1 MFSFALRPRASLLL
15 AHQTQAQMLL
25 CPMRFVSRQ
34 TRINRRMRKYRADKI
49 QKESSFNKQEG
60 KCLSLSQ

>member
-1 MFSFALRPRASLLL
+1 
-15 AHQTQAQMLL
+15 MLL

-49 QKESSFNKQEG
+49 PKESSFNKQEG
-60 KCLSLSQ
+60 KCLTR